1 MVIASCTH
9 QGGPVKACIA
19 AVTLALLAFPATAL
33 AVSDA
38 RAPDQRTPHD
48 IPSYLPTTGTDVAAA
63 DQQAS
68 TRHTIP
74 SYLPKNPVDA
84 AVHTERASVGGPGA
98 DPAPSGSGFDWSDA
112 GVGAASA
119 ACLVALS
126 LAGAMAL
133 RRRERRPPSALA
145 G

>member
-1 MVIASCTH
+1 MVIASNTH

-19 AVTLALLAFPATAL
+19 AVTLALLAFPASAL

-48 IPSYLPTTGTDVAAA
+48 IPSYLPATGTDVAAG

-74 SYLPKNPVDA
+74 SYLPNNPVDA

-119 ACLVALS
+119 LLALS
-126 LAGAMAL
+126 LAVAMAL